1 MTLTDRI
8 TDLINLPSV
17 TGDEAAVLEYLETV
31 LTDMGLPVYRETVSD
46 TRWNLYAGWEE
57 ALPVVFSTHVDT
69 VPPYFPASTQDGRI
83 VGRGACDTKGII
95 AAMLAAGRE
104 LIAAGKQPSYLFVVG
119 EETDSIGAKT
129 AAASG
134 RSARAIVVGEPTD
147 NHLATGHKGVLSYTL
162 RTSGIAAHSAYPER
176 GVSAIHLLLDLID
189 DIRSRNWG
197 VSPVLGE
204 ATLNIGSIEGGI
216 AMNTFA
222 PEAEATFMHRIVDN
236 AQQRMEEVVALVAQ
250 RAEITFHSVSEP
262 QLLETV
268 ADFPQKAVNFGT
280 DIPYLVAMA
289 PCLLLGPGSVHEAHT
304 AHESIA
310 VAEVEEAVE
319 LYKRLY
325 HALTEAP

>member
-8 TDLINLPSV
+8 TDLINIPSV

-31 LTDMGLPVYRETVSD
+31 LTDMGLPVYREAVSE
-46 TRWNLYAGWEE
+46 TRWNLYAGWED
-57 ALPVVFSTHVDT
+57 ALPVAFCTHVDT
-69 VPPYFPASTQDGRI
+69 VPPYFPASMEEGR
-83 VGRGACDTKGII
+83 VRGRGACDTKGII
-95 AAMLAAGRE
+95 AALLAAGRE

-162 RTSGIAAHSAYPER
+162 RTAGAAAHSAYPER
-176 GVSAIHLLLDLID
+176 GASAIHLLLDLIGE
-189 DIRSRNWG
+189 IRARDWG
-197 VSPVLGE
+197 TSPVLGD
-204 ATLNIGSIEGGI
+204 ATLNIGTIEGGI

-222 PEAEATFMHRIVDN
+222 PEAAATFMHRIVDN
-236 AQQRMEEVVALVAQ
+236 AQQRREEVVALVEQ

-268 ADFPQKAVNFGT
+268 PGFPQKAVNFGT
-280 DIPYLVAMA
+280 DIPYLVSMA

-319 LYKRLY
+319 LYVRLY
-325 HALTEAP
+325 HALTETP